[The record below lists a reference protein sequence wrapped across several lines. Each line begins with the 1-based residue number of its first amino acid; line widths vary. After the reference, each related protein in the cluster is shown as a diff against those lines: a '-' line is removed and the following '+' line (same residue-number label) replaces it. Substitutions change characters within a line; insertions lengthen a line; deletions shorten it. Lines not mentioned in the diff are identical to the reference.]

1 MGTPESKAKWQ
12 IVAKLD
18 QNRYDM
24 NPKLDQDVISTNQN
38 IEAAEDKLG
47 VPLINYQ

>member
-18 QNRYDM
+18 ENRYDM
-24 NPKLDQDVISTNQN
+24 EPKLDGDVIST
-38 IEAAEDKLG
+38 
-47 VPLINYQ
+47 